1 MDVKT
6 FYETR
11 FEVSDSYPL
20 LVRIR
25 RLPLA
30 RLFIY
35 SYVPVSSG
43 ARSCQYGLSGSS
55 LEALLGI
62 SIRGELSIFQFP
74 LVVFSFPYPPP
85 HTPSFADGDAQPV
98 QILQLGYI
106 CFILYQGS
114 RPNYNI
120 LQSRLTTYLPQ
131 RRPRLSQKKMEG
143 GRQLLILIAVPLS
156 KRRKDRPQTTRRILV
171 P

>member
-6 FYETR
+6 FYKTR

-20 LVRIR
+20 LVRIG

-30 RLFIY
+30 RLFTYY
-35 SYVPVSSG
+35 SYVQVSSV

-74 LVVFSFPYPPP
+74 LVVFPFPYTPP
-85 HTPSFADGDAQPV
+85 HTPSFADDDAQPAQNLRV
-98 QILQLGYI
+98 RLDKVYFLI
-106 CFILYQGS
+106 CQGS

-120 LQSRLTTYLPQ
+120 FQFKLTTYLPE
-131 RRPRLSQKKMEG
+131 RRP
-143 GRQLLILIAVPLS
+143 
-156 KRRKDRPQTTRRILV
+156 
-171 P
+171 